1 MTQKLLVMERDTK
14 EELEKAIN
22 KHLKDAQFKV
32 VGLSVL
38 ETNKIKEGIY
48 KLGEIPERT
57 ECFEAWIIIDDNA
70 DLLAGFD

>member
-14 EELEKAIN
+14 EELQKAIN

-32 VGLSVL
+32 TGLSIL
-38 ETNKIKEGIY
+38 PQRREGLMHANVNPNY
-48 KLGEIPERT
+48 
-57 ECFEAWIIIDDNA
+57 FEAWMIIDDNS